1 MTEQPK
7 KERAQYAFNISM
19 SGKDGEVA
27 HSASQSFSGPA
38 PDVFDKATAQI
49 ERWKTE
55 AAAVE
60 KA

>member
-1 MTEQPK
+1 MVEDPK
-7 KERAQYAFNISM
+7 KARAQYSFNISM

-38 PDVFDKATAQI
+38 PEVFDAASTQI
-49 ERWKTE
+49 ERWKAE